1 MNTINLPI
9 FSTEEEKKRMRVDEL
24 SFDFAKRIVFLRKYL
39 TTSVDDKEYVIS
51 KQLLR
56 SGTSIGANIAEAEH
70 PQSNADYLNKMN
82 IALKEANETKFW
94 LRLLRDCKYIS
105 TELAES
111 LLLDC
116 YRIIKVL
123 ATIVGKVKLKIK
135 NTK

>member
-9 FSTEEEKKRMRVDEL
+9 FSTEEEKKRMRVDKL

-70 PQSNADYLNKMN
+70 PQSNADYLNKVS

-94 LRLLRDCKYIS
+94 IRLLKECGYITSEEESYLLNDCC
-105 TELAES
+105 T
-111 LLLDC
+111 
-116 YRIIKVL
+116 IIKILVS
-123 ATIVGKVKLKIK
+123 IVNKVSKRLNK
-135 NTK
+135 

>member
-39 TTSVDDKEYVIS
+39 TTSVDDKEYVI
-51 KQLLR
+51 LR

-116 YRIIKVL
+116 YRIIKIL

>member
-1 MNTINLPI
+1 MNTINLLV
-9 FSTEEEKKRMRVDEL
+9 FSTEDEKKRMRVDEL

-39 TTSVDDKEYVIS
+39 TTSVDDKEYIMS
-51 KQLLR
+51 KQVLK

-70 PQSNADYLNKMN
+70 PQSNADYLSKIN

-94 LRLLRDCKYIS
+94 LMLLRDCKYIS
-105 TELAES
+105 DELAES
-111 LLLDC
+111 LLQDC
-116 YRIIKVL
+116 YRIIKIL